1 MKKYSPRDVADAAV
15 STRPTAPATAILHDS
30 DDVRMIVFRLEPMQ
44 VVAPHTSPSSVVLT
58 VLTGTGVILGPDGD
72 VSATVGDVVA
82 YEPRELHG
90 MRALDERFDLLAI
103 IAPRPGART

>member
-1 MKKYSPRDVADAAV
+1 MKQYSPHRMADAAV
-15 STRPTAPATAILHDS
+15 SARPNAPATAILHDS
-30 DDVRMIVFRLEPMQ
+30 EDVRMIVFRLEPMQ

-58 VLTGTGVILGPDGD
+58 VLRGTGIVLGPDGE
-72 VSATVGDVVA
+72 VTASVGDVIA